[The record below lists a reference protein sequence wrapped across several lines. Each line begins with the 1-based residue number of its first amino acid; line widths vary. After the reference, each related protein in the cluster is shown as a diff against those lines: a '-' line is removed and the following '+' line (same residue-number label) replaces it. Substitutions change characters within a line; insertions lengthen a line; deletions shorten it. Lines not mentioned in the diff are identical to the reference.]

1 MKKKAQEKK
10 PSKSNDLNNID
21 LSEEELT
28 KIKTISEYL
37 FMDQYQDTCAYPRFE
52 ECFGAFCLEKSI
64 DLPKVFKSLCG
75 KKRKYLT
82 FRRLIISFNHWKKNT
97 KKSNPDFTKFMDL
110 IYNNLLKKPG
120 QSIGKIS
127 DKAINYNTNN
137 SQHKKAISQF
147 CVITDEEQNEI
158 KGFQI
163 TYDDFFKNYLFL
175 NKEDEKFYISL
186 ELSLAADTPTTE
198 NAEASFPNMNY
209 RDGITHLGGTIKE
222 EKINFLVFKCRSGKI
237 AFVGKPS
244 GEPFLFGDYGYQLHT
259 IKISVK
265 DGCLIYLEPNF
276 IEVERHNPK
285 VDKTSDEITQKFL
298 EQDKPIYEET
308 ILENVTNEEEVEK
321 QILQPLMK
329 DDRFYDK
336 LKHTDKIGGRP
347 FFQIYPNIHKFIIY
361 DPMQGK
367 FNVNINPIDIISEA
381 AVFITNRKQILSQ
394 VKEVLN
400 PKNFLTGLGSLIL
413 GGNPGEAMSPGE
425 VLQNP
430 ASLTNFLADMFNS
443 VSKSAQEEGKKGIVK
458 GLISGA
464 VSGIGGLI
472 AGKMGNP
479 GQLPPGEGGNYPQPP
494 YPQENNMNMPQYPNQ
509 INPPIGGDNFTYEF
523 NQPIGNDPNQND
535 DQGYSSAYLRK
546 GKDKKENEEKKK
558 DDIKNNPDKLKGGFK
573 FGFGGGLGGVLNVM
587 NNVATNFFGFG
598 SNDNDSMSGM
608 GGMSNNM
615 MGFGSNF
622 FNPFGFSQNS
632 NNYYMPGNSNYYYYD
647 DGSEQREYEERR
659 KQAEKIQRQHEEEM
673 RKKYS
678 QEMIKQKTQ
687 AAQKI
692 WKRFSEK
699 YSKDQG
705 IFLLQTIG
713 AVVRGLTIIK
723 NERLGKKTNYTYEEK
738 QKILDTLQNNKNI
751 IYMLIRAR
759 KEAERRRQEE
769 EMLKINE
776 RELDKMRQ
784 EEEKR
789 KNEEKKRIEEEK
801 KRIEEEKKIAEEKKK
816 IEEEKIKREEERKAL
831 EKKIQM
837 EKDKKMKEELKR
849 QEELKKK
856 EEEKRRIEEEK
867 RKKELEEQQ
876 RLIEEKK
883 RKALEEER
891 KKLEQEKKKR
901 EEAQRKAE
909 EERRKQLEEEEKA
922 KKTIQEKIILSPDS
936 LPKIN
941 AKLAAIEKLIKDGKQ
956 SPDIVKQLQ
965 EYYNY
970 LNKNK
975 NAIIE
980 EMEKEEARKMAEKMK
995 FDAEEARKRDE
1006 AERKRLKEEED
1017 RLIEQKRKEEEE
1029 KMKQKTFIESISN
1042 TQIPKDTKIWRHQ
1055 TLAAPNSAF
1064 TDELFQPIKKNLCPI
1079 NEYGRWAFPE
1089 DITQDDLNGW
1099 ERIQWARVEN
1109 IFGSKNYQVFYEG
1122 INKEDI
1128 IQGGLGDCYFLSAVA
1143 ALCKYPELVEKL
1155 FLIKT
1160 KSNEHCYGCYFRING
1175 IWKLVLVDDY
1185 LPCYGSW
1192 GLNFSFTSTNGN
1204 ELWVILLEKAW
1215 AKLNGCYAKVIG
1227 GEANEMFDVLTNT
1240 YSEKIKIKRGQEDTL
1255 WNKFHEG
1262 EKKGYIMT
1270 AGTSGDTYNL
1280 NLEENGLVPGHAYT
1294 VLKVQE
1300 FNTSYGKVRLVNMR
1314 NPWGNGEWS
1323 GDWSDSSSKWNT
1335 VSGGRPTAKKNDG
1348 SFWMSFDDLCKYYV
1362 IAGISH
1368 LYTNYLYTYYHVPKK
1383 ITQQGPFLTKLV
1395 VQNDNTHGYI
1405 ALHQKNPRII
1415 LRDGSYQKPVIS
1427 YLMLVDE
1434 NYRYIKA
1441 NSGAER
1447 CICIEVNLNK
1457 GNYYLITDINYRFV
1471 QKKQHCYNLSCYASS
1486 AIGIYPETE
1495 KNIEEAFKYGIY
1507 SYCRLNL
1514 SPQSHNGGNL
1524 YQSKK
1529 SESEFPFMFC
1539 LFDNTNGKYDI
1550 TLTDVPTYKSNVQNF
1565 EFYFEGKNNK
1575 ATSLSKKIQPGQWD
1589 IFVHIPYSFSTI
1601 VGYSLKS
1608 SGGAHRG
1615 GPAKKGLASL
1625 SCGGASSNV
1634 NINDNDDYY
1643 NNKKQ
1648 ESNSN
1653 NNNNNSN
1660 NNNNNNGSSSG
1671 ELTMEEIARKVFSE
1685 QPEALDDRGYLNQYV
1700 HQASNGYYIGFEN
1713 GSTRALQMKLILEGL
1728 YEVNN
1733 PNLQTVPF
1741 ISNPRSRKLFYLK
1754 VRPGNKG
1761 DISFMFDQA

>member
-1 MKKKAQEKK
+1 MKKKTSDKK
-10 PSKSNDLNNID
+10 GSKQNNID
-21 LSEEELT
+21 LTEEELT

-64 DLPKVFKSLCG
+64 DLTKVFKSLCG

-82 FRRLIISFNHWKKNT
+82 FRRLIISFNQWKKNS
-97 KKSNPDFTKFMDL
+97 KKSNQDFTKFMDL
-110 IYNNLLKKPG
+110 VYNHLLKNPNETVG
-120 QSIGKIS
+120 NIV

-147 CVITDEEQNEI
+147 CVITDEDQNEI

-163 TYDDFFKNYLFL
+163 TYDEFFKNNLFL

-186 ELSLAADTPTTE
+186 ELSLVADTPTTE

-209 RDGITHLGGTIKE
+209 RDGITHLGGTIKDG
-222 EKINFLVFKCRSGKI
+222 KINFLVFKCRSGKI

-244 GEPFLFGDYGYQLHT
+244 GEPFLFGNYGQQLHT

-265 DGCLIYLEPNF
+265 DGCLIYIEPNF

-285 VDKTSDEITQKFL
+285 VDKTSEEITENFL
-298 EQDKPIYEET
+298 KQDKPIYEET

-347 FFQIYPNIHKFIIY
+347 FFQIYPNIHKFIVY

-367 FNVNINPIDIISEA
+367 INININPVDLISEA
-381 AVFITNRKQILSQ
+381 SVFITNRHQILSQ
-394 VKEVLN
+394 VKEVLK
-400 PKNFLTGLGSLIL
+400 PKNFLTGLGSLIM
-413 GGNPGEAMSPGE
+413 GGNQGGGNMSPGE

-430 ASLTNFLADMFNS
+430 ASLTNFLGTMVQS
-443 VSKSAQEEGKKGIVK
+443 VSKSAKEEGKKGIVK

-464 VSGIGGLI
+464 VSGLGGLLS
-472 AGKMGNP
+472 GSGNNSLP
-479 GQLPPGEGGNYPQPP
+479 QGENPPIQGQNYEYNQPPIPNYPPM
-494 YPQENNMNMPQYPNQ
+494 ENNMNMNPYPNQ
-509 INPPIGGDNFTYEF
+509 MNNPPPMGEDNFTYEF
-523 NQPIGNDPNQND
+523 NDNPPTQND
-535 DQGYSSAYLRK
+535 QEYSSAYLRSGKDK
-546 GKDKKENEEKKK
+546 GKDKDEKKK
-558 DDIKNNPDKLKGGFK
+558 DINNNPDKLKGGFK
-573 FGFGGGLGGVLNVM
+573 LNFGQGGLGGVFNMM
-587 NNVATNFFGFG
+587 NNVAQNFFGFG
-598 SNDNDSMSGM
+598 GSS
-608 GGMSNNM
+608 SNNM
-615 MGFGSNF
+615 GGFGNMGSFGNMGNMGGGANMF
-622 FNPFGFSQNS
+622 SPFGFSQN
-632 NNYYMPGNSNYYYYD
+632 NYYMPSNGNYYYYD
-647 DGSEQREYEERR
+647 DGAEQREYEERKR
-659 KQAEKIQRQHEEEM
+659 QAEQIQRQHEEEE

-678 QEMIKQKTQ
+678 EAIIKQKTQ
-687 AAQKI
+687 EAQNK
-692 WKRFSEK
+692 WKNFSEK

-713 AVVRGLTIIK
+713 AVIRGLTIIK
-723 NERLGKKTNYTYEEK
+723 NERMGIKTNYTYEEK

-751 IYMLIRAR
+751 IYMLIKAR

-769 EMLKINE
+769 AMLKINE
-776 RELDKMRQ
+776 MELEKMRK

-801 KRIEEEKKIAEEKKK
+801 KRIEEEK
-816 IEEEKIKREEERKAL
+816 
-831 EKKIQM
+831 
-837 EKDKKMKEELKR
+837 
-849 QEELKKK
+849 
-856 EEEKRRIEEEK
+856 
-867 RKKELEEQQ
+867 RKKELELQQ
-876 RLIEEKK
+876 KLLEEKK
-883 RKALEEER
+883 LQALEAER
-891 KKLEQEKKKR
+891 KKLEQQKKKR

-922 KKTIQEKIILSPDS
+922 KKTIQEKIVLSPES
-936 LPKIN
+936 LPQIN
-941 AKLAAIEKLIKDGKQ
+941 AKLTAIEKLIKDGKQ
-956 SPDIVKQLQ
+956 KPEIVKQLT

-995 FDAEEARKRDE
+995 FDAEEAKRKDE
-1006 AERKRLKEEED
+1006 QERKRLKEEED
-1017 RLIEQKRKEEEE
+1017 RLIEQKRKEQEE
-1029 KMKQKTFIESISN
+1029 KMKQKTLIESISN

-1055 TLAAPNSAF
+1055 KLASPNSVY
-1064 TDELFQPIKKNLCPI
+1064 TDDLFQPVKKNLCPL
-1079 NEYGRWAFPE
+1079 NEYGRWALPE

-1099 ERIQWARVEN
+1099 DRIQWARIEN

-1122 INKEDI
+1122 INSEDI

-1143 ALCKYPELVEKL
+1143 ALCKYPELVDKL

-1185 LPCYGSW
+1185 LPCYGNW
-1192 GLNFSFTSTNGN
+1192 GLNLSFTSTNGN

-1227 GEANEMFDVLTNT
+1227 GEANEIFDVITNT
-1240 YSEKIKIKRGQEDTL
+1240 FSEKIKIKRGQEDVI
-1255 WNKFHEG
+1255 WNKYSEG
-1262 EKKGYIMT
+1262 QKKGYIMT

-1280 NLEENGLVPGHAYT
+1280 DLEENGLVPGHAYT

-1300 FNTSYGKVRLVNMR
+1300 FNTSYGKIKLINMR

-1323 GDWSDSSSKWNT
+1323 GEWSDSSSRWNT
-1335 VSGGRPTAKKNDG
+1335 VSGGRPTSKKNDG
-1348 SFWMSFDDLCKYYV
+1348 SFWMSIDDFCKYYV
-1362 IAGISH
+1362 ISGISH
-1368 LYTNYLYTYYHVPKK
+1368 FYTNYLYTYYHVPKK
-1383 ITQQGPFLTKLV
+1383 ITQQGPYISRIV

-1405 ALHQKNPRII
+1405 SLHQKNPRII
-1415 LRDGSYQKPVIS
+1415 LKDGTYQKPSIS
-1427 YLMLVDE
+1427 YLMLVDS

-1447 CICIEVNLNK
+1447 TICIEVNLNK
-1457 GNYYLITDINYRFV
+1457 GNYYLITDINYRFI
-1471 QKKQHCYNLSCYASS
+1471 QKTQHCYNLSCYASS
-1486 AIGIYPETE
+1486 AMGIYPETE

-1507 SYCRLNL
+1507 SYCRSIL

-1539 LFDNTNGKYDI
+1539 LFDNTNGQYDI
-1550 TLTDVPTYKSNVQNF
+1550 TLTDIPTYKSSVPNF

-1589 IFVHIPYSFSTI
+1589 LFVHLPYSFSTI

-1608 SGGAHRG
+1608 SGTAHRG
-1615 GPAKKGLASL
+1615 SPAKKGLASL
-1625 SCGGASSNV
+1625 SCGGTSNV
-1634 NINDNDDYY
+1634 NINNINNNDYSNNNKNNNENNNANNY
-1643 NNKKQ
+1643 NN
-1648 ESNSN
+1648 NMNNNTN
-1653 NNNNNSN
+1653 NNNND
-1660 NNNNNNGSSSG
+1660 SSS
-1671 ELTMEEIARKVFSE
+1671 ELSREEAIKKVFSE
-1685 QPEALDDRGYLNQYV
+1685 EPEALDDRGYLNQYV
-1700 HQASNGYYIGFEN
+1700 HQTKNGYYIGFEN
-1713 GSTRALQMKLILEGL
+1713 GSSRALNMKLILEGL
-1728 YEVNN
+1728 YDINE
-1733 PNLQTVPF
+1733 PNSPAVYFT
-1741 ISNPRSRKLFYLK
+1741 SNPRSRRLFYLK
-1754 VRPGNKG
+1754 AKPGYRG